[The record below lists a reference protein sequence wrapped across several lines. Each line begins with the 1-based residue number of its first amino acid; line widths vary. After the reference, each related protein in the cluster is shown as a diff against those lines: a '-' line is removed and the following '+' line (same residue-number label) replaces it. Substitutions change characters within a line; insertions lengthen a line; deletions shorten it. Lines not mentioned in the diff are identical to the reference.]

1 MANNVVIG
9 TAPDSWG
16 IWFADDPHQTPASRF
31 LDEVVQAGYEWI
43 EIGAFGYLSTDPDQL
58 RHELDARNLKVS
70 GGTTFARLQHPDT
83 LDEVWKQVAP
93 IASLTAAMGAEHMVV
108 IPDLWRDDLTGNEK
122 ESRQLTAE
130 QWTALTENHNELG
143 RRMLEEYG
151 VHSQFHSHADSHVG
165 YQRDVERF
173 LEATDPAYVNLCLD
187 TGHIAYY
194 GGDSIEL
201 ITKYPDRIGYLHL
214 KQVDAELA
222 ARAVAEDISFSQ
234 TVRMDIMVEPPSGVP
249 DLAEVLRAAGELPQ
263 NLFAI
268 VEQDMYLCSSYQPL
282 PIARR
287 TYTYL
292 SSCMQPS

>member
-1 MANNVVIG
+1 VAKNVVLG

-43 EIGAFGYLSTDPDQL
+43 EIGAYGYLSTDPAQL
-58 RHELDARNLKVS
+58 RDELSARRLKVS
-70 GGTTFARLQHPDT
+70 GGTTFARLQHPNT
-83 LDEVWKQVAP
+83 IDEVWQQVSP

-130 QWTALTENHNELG
+130 QWTALTEGHNELG
-143 RRMLEEYG
+143 KRMLEEYG

-165 YQRDVERF
+165 YQADVERF
-173 LEATDPAYVNLCLD
+173 LEATDPTYVNLCLD
-187 TGHIAYY
+187 GHVAYH

-201 ITKYPDRIGYLHL
+201 ITKYPERIGYLHL
-214 KQVDAELA
+214 KQVAPELA
-222 ARAVAEDISFSQ
+222 ARALAEDISFSQ
-234 TVRMDIMVEPPSGVP
+234 TVRIDIMVEPPSGVP
-249 DLAEVLRAAGELPQ
+249 DLAEILQAAEKLPQ

-268 VEQDMYLCSSYQPL
+268 VEQDMYPCSPDRPL
-282 PIARR
+282 PIATR

-292 SSCMQPS
+292 SSCM